1 MKGIFQVRREIYF
14 RSALWIAAIKL
25 SRIIPMSF
33 MNGRMWNIGNNDSQE
48 SFFPSLKHSKFQFY
62 LVLLNFTKWWNVIE
76 CYDIYLFKQYISNI
90 KGRINISEYSSS
102 ILLRSMLFYM
112 DFKIDL
118 HEWKDEER
126 HASSLD
132 GKITTATA
140 FLYRLY
146 LVSLEKFSSRTI
158 EIVGCNSEL

>member
-1 MKGIFQVRREIYF
+1 MTYIF
-14 RSALWIAAIKL
+14 L
-25 SRIIPMSF
+25 S
-33 MNGRMWNIGNNDSQE
+33 N
-48 SFFPSLKHSKFQFY
+48 
-62 LVLLNFTKWWNVIE
+62 
-76 CYDIYLFKQYISNI
+76 ISNI

-118 HEWKDEER
+118 HEWKDEEQY
-126 HASSLD
+126 ASSLD
-132 GKITTATA
+132 GKIMSATA

>member
-1 MKGIFQVRREIYF
+1 
-14 RSALWIAAIKL
+14 
-25 SRIIPMSF
+25 
-33 MNGRMWNIGNNDSQE
+33 
-48 SFFPSLKHSKFQFY
+48 
-62 LVLLNFTKWWNVIE
+62 
-76 CYDIYLFKQYISNI
+76 
-90 KGRINISEYSSS
+90 
-102 ILLRSMLFYM
+102 MLFYM

-126 HASSLD
+126 YASSLD

-158 EIVGCNSEL
+158 EIVGCNSGLWYVILYKVNEMLKNVNIESHTHI